1 MLSRLD
7 ASPSGPMASHLR
19 NALVGGVVAA
29 AMLLG
34 LLPGTVAAAPVA
46 WPTANRSQ
54 AMDAPSAST
63 IKLTKVVDGL
73 SKPVF
78 ITSARDGTGRMFI
91 VEKTGTIRVLVRGSV
106 LPTPLIDL
114 SATVSTGAE
123 QGLLGLAFHPGFR
136 TNRRFYVDFTNASG
150 NTVIREYKVSKTNPN
165 RVEKGSGRTI
175 LKLGQPYANHNG
187 GMIAFGPDGY
197 LYIGTGDGG
206 SGGDPGNRAQRK
218 TTLLGKIL
226 RINVNGTTARHSYRI
241 PRSNPYVGRK
251 GRDEI
256 WQRGVRN
263 PWRFSFDRANGNLW
277 IGDVGQ
283 ARYEE
288 IDRAKRTST
297 GAGRGLNW
305 GWHVM
310 EGFTCYQ
317 PASGCNKAGKRRPL
331 LSYSHATNG
340 RCAVTGGYVYRGTA
354 IAALRGWY
362 VFGDYCSGEIFTVP
376 STASSKPTK
385 VRLAGPGGGQ
395 ISSFGES
402 AGRALYVVY
411 LGGSVYRIDPA

>member
-263 PWRFSFDRANGNLW
+263 PWRFSFDRLTHDLFIA
-277 IGDVGQ
+277 DVGQ
-283 ARYEE
+283 SAREE
-288 IDRAKRTST
+288 VDFQP
-297 GAGRGLNW
+297 AGSGGGQNY
-305 GWHVM
+305 GWKIM
-310 EGFTCYQ
+310 EGTSCYSTSACAAGV
-317 PASGCNKAGKRRPL
+317 PACNDPILILPILEYGHVDGNC
-331 LSYSHATNG
+331 SII
-340 RCAVTGGYVYRGTA
+340 GGYVYRGSLTPSLYGA
-354 IAALRGWY
+354 Y
-362 VFGDYCSGEIFTVP
+362 VYGDYCSGRLWAARQTGGMWSSQVLAP
-376 STASSKPTK
+376 SA
-385 VRLAGPGGGQ
+385 AGLTC
-395 ISSFGES
+395 FGEDANS
-402 AGRALYVVY
+402 ELYLATQSGALYRVH
-411 LGGSVYRIDPA
+411 